1 MDYKTL
7 VNFVLSNKVMVSHL
21 LSLDERDKDKLITLM
36 NQNFLVDED
45 RAYENAWATRVKRS
59 DELNFFD
66 VVEECE

>member
-36 NQNFLVDED
+36 NQNFLVD
-45 RAYENAWATRVKRS
+45 
-59 DELNFFD
+59 
-66 VVEECE
+66 

>member
-1 MDYKTL
+1 
-7 VNFVLSNKVMVSHL
+7 MVSHL

-45 RAYENAWATRVKRS
+45 RAYENAWAKRVKRS

-66 VVEECE
+66 VLEECE

>member
-1 MDYKTL
+1 MDYETL
-7 VNFVLSNKVMVSHL
+7 VNFVLSNKVMVRHL

-45 RAYENAWATRVKRS
+45 RAYENAWAKRVKRS

-66 VVEECE
+66 VLEECE